1 MSWTLTI
8 AFAAAALA
16 VAPTQPSGRTQITP
30 ATRPKTPR
38 DGPAYADPARAA
50 SDITLF
56 AACYR
61 TGLPV
66 QAAAAAVADTYPG
79 QSPWRTV
86 AALSALGV
94 DSERAWS
101 ELHAIPGGEAL
112 AGLVTMSNTSGTAI
126 VDGCGRIAQ
135 QLRDDASDLATAKAE
150 RAGVLIAIPLTACF
164 LPAFFV
170 LGLAPV
176 VVSLG
181 ANLIP

>member
-1 MSWTLTI
+1 MCI
-8 AFAAAALA
+8 
-16 VAPTQPSGRTQITP
+16 
-30 ATRPKTPR
+30 R
-38 DGPAYADPARAA
+38 DR
-50 SDITLF
+50 
-56 AACYR
+56 
-61 TGLPV
+61 
-66 QAAAAAVADTYPG
+66 
-79 QSPWRTV
+79 
-86 AALSALGV
+86 
-94 DSERAWS
+94 
-101 ELHAIPGGEAL
+101 LHAIPGGEAL